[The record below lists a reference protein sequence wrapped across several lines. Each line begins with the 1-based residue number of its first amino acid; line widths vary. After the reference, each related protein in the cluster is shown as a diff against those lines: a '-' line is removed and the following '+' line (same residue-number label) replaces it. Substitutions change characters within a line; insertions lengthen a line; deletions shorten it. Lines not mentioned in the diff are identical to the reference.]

1 MDDRQIEDM
10 DDFCQVN
17 EPWPFDQLI
26 ATSINQTKLPKVKQL
41 ALGGD
46 GSSLAAES
54 DGNMV
59 FSTAETSV

>member
-1 MDDRQIEDM
+1 MGDRQIEDM
-10 DDFCQVN
+10 EDFCQVN
-17 EPWPFDQLI
+17 VPWPFDQLI
-26 ATSINQTKLPKVKQL
+26 SIRMNEAKLPNVKQL

-46 GSSLAAES
+46 GESVAADS